1 MKNIDII
8 AAFELE
14 INKIDDLLNKPVTD
28 DSLYWINQAIVKFV
42 KLRFNRDFVHG
53 TSYEQT
59 SKRTEDLIRLYKNV
73 TISLK
78 DYTAPDVGDATLKP
92 GIKSIENSIENN
104 ERLDGPIIGGDILDK
119 DDEDLVFVGA
129 KYYKTQEVTYPKD
142 FMYPL
147 SQSVQI
153 KSKKN
158 ASEIHDTSVFECT
171 NDNFMYRITNSL
183 TDFHYR
189 NKKARPLMVRT
200 DKGCILYNDKNYE
213 GVKYILSYL
222 RKPST
227 LSMENPHEEYT
238 DFPDHILY
246 EIIKMAAQM
255 YVENKSENR
264 YNTISNEVNTQE

>member
-1 MKNIDII
+1 MKNIDIV

-14 INKIDDLLNKPVTD
+14 INKIDDLINKPVTD
-28 DSLYWINQAIVKFV
+28 DSLYWINQAIMKFV

-59 SKRTEDLIRLYKNV
+59 SKRTEDLIRLYKKT
-73 TISLK
+73 TIDLK
-78 DYTAPDVGDATLKP
+78 NSVGTMDPINPRPLDSRS
-92 GIKSIENSIENN
+92 GLIE
-104 ERLDGPIIGGDILDK
+104 GDFNTGK
-119 DDEDLVFVGA
+119 DDIIKPVVLIASGYDS
-129 KYYKTQEVTYPKD
+129 QDINYPTD

-147 SQSVQI
+147 SESVQI
-153 KSKKN
+153 RNIKD
-158 ASEIHDTSVFECT
+158 ADPYETAVFECT

-200 DKGCILYNDKNYE
+200 DKGCTLYTDK
-213 GVKYILSYL
+213 KYKVAKYMLSYL

-227 LSMENPHEEYT
+227 LDLENPHKEYA
-238 DFPDHILY
+238 DFPDHILH

-255 YVENKSENR
+255 YIENQSDQR
-264 YNTISNEVNTQE
+264 YKTILNEVNTQE